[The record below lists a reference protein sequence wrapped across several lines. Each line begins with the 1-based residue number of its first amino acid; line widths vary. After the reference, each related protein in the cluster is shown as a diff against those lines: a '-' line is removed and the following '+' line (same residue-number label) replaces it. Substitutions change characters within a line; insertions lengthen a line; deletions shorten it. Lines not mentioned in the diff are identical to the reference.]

1 MYMFER
7 RKRRRLE
14 ARRQRAVAEIRG
26 ERATF
31 ETMVKRALVNGV
43 VADESL
49 KGVPLRFEEFERKAR
64 EARSI
69 EEVEDVIKDAEE
81 QGQLRAYICPPAE
94 VADEGMLAIN
104 LMEEWG
110 IPKGTLAKLRQSL
123 GERLQSG
130 DISIS
135 RGALRAVFEE
145 FDSWSEYVDDYEE
158 TMESRAHLLLWLVV
172 GLLLGGLIAI
182 HFPKTVLVG
191 LFLAG
196 AAGACGSVAL
206 RMPVLDVTPS
216 GTYSAYGR
224 RIFTRIIVGI
234 VASVI
239 GCALLG
245 WGLLPIS
252 IQNLS
257 FSDVLNACTA
267 FPGSSCTELKAL
279 ILLGV
284 AMAFGFSE
292 RALISLEGSFRF
304 IGNGSAQRASRR
316 NGPSA

>member
-7 RKRRRLE
+7 RKRMRLE
-14 ARRQRAVAEIRG
+14 ARRQRAVAAIRG

-31 ETMVKRALVNGV
+31 ETMVKRAQVNGV

-69 EEVEDVIKDAEE
+69 EELEDLIDDAEE

-94 VADEGMLAIN
+94 VANEGRLAID

-110 IPKGTLAKLRQSL
+110 IPKGTLAKLRESVGQ
-123 GERLQSG
+123 RLQSG
-130 DISIS
+130 DTSTA

-145 FDSWSEYVDDYEE
+145 FDSWSDYVDDYEE

-172 GLLLGGLIAI
+172 GLLLAGLVAI
-182 HFPKTVLVG
+182 HFPKTVLLG

-196 AAGACGSVAL
+196 AAGGCGSVAL

-216 GTYSAYGR
+216 GTFSAYGR
-224 RIFTRIIVGI
+224 RIFTRIIVGV
-234 VASVI
+234 VASVM

-252 IQNLS
+252 IQNQS

-267 FPGSSCTELKAL
+267 SPGSSCTELKAL

-304 IGNGSAQRASRR
+304 LGDAAQRPSRR